1 MQGKAKGHKVLH
13 ALASSALCVACCAP
27 CRRDAQLVLRRSSV
41 IGGKRREEALRATST
56 MLGAHLRDVRLMF
69 TGCARALGYWLSAE
83 RARLEAR
90 VCARVK

>member
-1 MQGKAKGHKVLH
+1 MLREARTVCCVLRAAPQGRAV
-13 ALASSALCVACCAP
+13 
-27 CRRDAQLVLRRSSV
+27 VLRRSSA
-41 IGGKRREEALRATST
+41 IGGKRREEALRAAST

-69 TGCARALGYWLSAE
+69 TGCARALGYWLSAV